1 LTRQILKSLKW
12 IGPAECEFLKDEK
25 GHYFLMEI
33 NSRFP
38 SWLYLAAAAGQN
50 LPLLTVQLA
59 CDMPV
64 RPLTSYTAGKL
75 FVRTVADAL
84 LDARQIMEL
93 TASGEVRL

>member
-1 LTRQILKSLKW
+1 
-12 IGPAECEFLKDEK
+12 
-25 GHYFLMEI
+25 M
-33 NSRFP
+33 
-38 SWLYLAAAAGQN
+38 
-50 LPLLTVQLA
+50 QLA